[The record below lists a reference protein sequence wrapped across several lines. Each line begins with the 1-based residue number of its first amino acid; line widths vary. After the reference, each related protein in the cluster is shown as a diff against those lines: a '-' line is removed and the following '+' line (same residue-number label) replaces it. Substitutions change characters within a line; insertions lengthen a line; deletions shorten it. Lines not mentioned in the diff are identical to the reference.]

1 MGEQCCS
8 TPPPQRDSRY
18 LRILWIAL
26 AANAGMFVIELAAS
40 IHSGSTALAAD
51 AVDFLGD
58 AGNYGLSLAAIA
70 AGGAWTT
77 HVALGKGIAMMSYG
91 AGVLAFGAWRALAGL
106 PPEPLTMG
114 VVASAALGVN
124 LCVTALLF
132 RFREGDAN
140 MRSVWLCSRNDAL
153 ANLAV
158 LAAAAGVLGTAS
170 VWPDIA
176 VATILAALGLSSGR
190 LVITRARGELAL
202 REAAIRL
209 TPGIR

>member
-1 MGEQCCS
+1 MGAQCCS
-8 TPPPQRDSRY
+8 TPPAPRDPRY

-26 AANAGMFVIELAAS
+26 AANAGMFLVELAAS

-77 HVALGKGIAMMSYG
+77 RVALGKGIAMMSYG
-91 AGVLAFGAWRALAGL
+91 AGVLAFAAWRALAGL

-114 VVASAALGVN
+114 AVASAALGVN
-124 LCVTALLF
+124 LGVAALLF

-140 MRSVWLCSRNDAL
+140 MGSLWLCSRNDAL
-153 ANLAV
+153 GNLAV
-158 LAAAAGVLGTAS
+158 LAAAVGVFGTAS

-176 VATILAALGLSSGR
+176 VASILAALGLSSGS
-190 LVITRARGELAL
+190 LVITRARVEFAL
-202 REAAIRL
+202 YAAARP
-209 TPGIR
+209 TPGSR